1 MIQAT
6 LQPLHR
12 MSSAPLVQR
21 PAAPTSLIDPSQWF
35 ALLVAS
41 RRNETRGIVVFDL
54 ALADG
59 ATLPSFTAGAHLE
72 VQVGGL
78 IRHYSLCSS
87 PDDRAHYRIAVQR
100 ETAGRGGSMLLCDT
114 VGPGDTLAVRG
125 PFNHFALQQPA
136 AQPPLLLAGGI
147 GVTPVLCMALELT
160 AAGLDFELHFSGRSL
175 EHMAFLPLLRSGVF
189 GHRVHLYADDGRGVA
204 PMDLP
209 TLLGSGKP
217 GRHLYVCGPSGM
229 IDAADRIARAQGW
242 AGDHIH
248 FERFGAPAA
257 LPPGTATGGDTCE
270 AFEVEIASTGQ
281 RIPIAADQGIVQ
293 ALAAAGVHI
302 PMSCEVGVCGSCRTR
317 VLAGVP
323 DHRDL
328 LLSPEEQAAN
338 TEFTPCCSR
347 SKTPLLVLD
356 L

>member
-1 MIQAT
+1 M
-6 LQPLHR
+6 P
-12 MSSAPLVQR
+12 SAPLVQR
-21 PAAPTSLIDPSQWF
+21 PVAPASPIDPSQWF
-35 ALLVAS
+35 ALQVMG
-41 RRNETRGIVVFDL
+41 RRHETRDIVVFDL

-59 ATLPSFTAGAHLE
+59 ATLPEFTAGAHLE
-72 VQVGGL
+72 VKVDGL
-78 IRHYSLCSS
+78 IRHYSICS
-87 PDDRAHYRIAVQR
+87 PPENRAHYRIAVQR
-100 ETAGRGGSMLLCDT
+100 ETAGRGGSMRLCDT
-114 VGPGDTLAVRG
+114 VGPGDTLEVRG
-125 PFNHFALQQPA
+125 PFNHFALQVPA

-217 GRHLYVCGPSGM
+217 GRHLYVCGPGGM
-229 IDAADRIARAQGW
+229 IDATDRIAREQGW

-248 FERFGAPAA
+248 FERFGAPPTQPPAA
-257 LPPGTATGGDTCE
+257 GEVCE
-270 AFEVEIASTGQ
+270 AFEVEIASTGR
-281 RIPIAADQGIVQ
+281 RIPIAADQSIVH

-317 VLAGVP
+317 LLAGVP

>member
-1 MIQAT
+1 
-6 LQPLHR
+6 

-21 PAAPTSLIDPSQWF
+21 PAAPASLIDPSQWF
-35 ALLVAS
+35 ALQVVS
-41 RRNETRGIVVFDL
+41 RRNETRDIVVFDL

-100 ETAGRGGSMLLCDT
+100 ETAGRGGSALLCDT

-217 GRHLYVCGPSGM
+217 GRHLYVCGPGGM

-270 AFEVEIASTGQ
+270 AFEVEIASTGR
-281 RIPIAADQGIVQ
+281 RIPIAADQSIVT

>member
-6 LQPLHR
+6 FQPLHR

-21 PAAPTSLIDPSQWF
+21 PAAVPASLVDPSQWF
-35 ALLVAS
+35 ALEVTG
-41 RRNETRGIVVFDL
+41 RRHETRDIVVFDL

-59 ATLPSFTAGAHLE
+59 ATLPAFTAGAHLE
-72 VQVGGL
+72 VKVGGL

-87 PDDRAHYRIAVQR
+87 PDDRAHFRIAVQR
-100 ETAGRGGSMLLCDT
+100 ETAGRGGSVQLCDT
-114 VGPGDTLAVRG
+114 VGPGDGLEVRG
-125 PFNHFALQQPA
+125 PFNQFALQLPA

-147 GVTPVLCMALELT
+147 GVTPVLCMALALT

-189 GHRVHLYADDGRGVA
+189 GHRVHLYADDGKGVA

-217 GRHLYVCGPSGM
+217 GRHLYVCGPGGM
-229 IDAADRIARAQGW
+229 IDAADRIAREQGW

-248 FERFGAPAA
+248 FERFGAPA
-257 LPPGTATGGDTCE
+257 LPAGD
-270 AFEVEIASTGQ
+270 APMDANGPFEVEIASTGR
-281 RIPIAADQGIVQ
+281 RIPIAAEQSIVT

>member
-1 MIQAT
+1 
-6 LQPLHR
+6 

-21 PAAPTSLIDPSQWF
+21 PAAPASLIDPSQWF
-35 ALLVAS
+35 ALQVAS
-41 RRNETRGIVVFDL
+41 RRNETRDIVVFDL

-59 ATLPSFTAGAHLE
+59 ATLPAFTAGAHLE
-72 VQVGGL
+72 VKVGGL

-209 TLLGSGKP
+209 TLLGGGKP
-217 GRHLYVCGPSGM
+217 GRHLYVCGPGGM
-229 IDAADRIARAQGW
+229 IDAADRIAREQGW

-248 FERFGAPAA
+248 FERFGAP
-257 LPPGTATGGDTCE
+257 PGTATGGGTCE

>member
-1 MIQAT
+1 
-6 LQPLHR
+6 

-21 PAAPTSLIDPSQWF
+21 PAAPAFLIDPGQWF
-35 ALLVAS
+35 ALQVAS
-41 RRNETRGIVVFDL
+41 RRHETRDIVVFDL

-59 ATLPSFTAGAHLE
+59 ATLPAFTAGAHLE
-72 VQVGGL
+72 VKVGGL
-78 IRHYSLCSS
+78 VRHYSLCSS

-100 ETAGRGGSMLLCDT
+100 ETAGRGGSALLCDT

-209 TLLGSGKP
+209 TLLGGGKP
-217 GRHLYVCGPSGM
+217 GRHLYVCGPGGM

-248 FERFGAPAA
+248 FERFGA
-257 LPPGTATGGDTCE
+257 PPGTATGGDTCE

-328 LLSPEEQAAN
+328 LLSPQEQAAN

>member
-6 LQPLHR
+6 FQPLHR
-12 MSSAPLVQR
+12 LSSAPLVQR
-21 PAAPTSLIDPSQWF
+21 PAAVPASLIDPSQWF
-35 ALLVAS
+35 ALQVAA
-41 RRNETRGIVVFDL
+41 RRNETRDIVVFDL

-59 ATLPSFTAGAHLE
+59 ATLPAFAAGAHLE
-72 VQVGGL
+72 VKVGGL

-87 PDDRAHYRIAVQR
+87 PDDRAHFRIAVQR
-100 ETAGRGGSMLLCDT
+100 ETAGRGGSVQLCDT
-114 VGPGDTLAVRG
+114 VGPGDTVEVRG
-125 PFNHFALQQPA
+125 PFNHFALRLPA

-147 GVTPVLCMALELT
+147 GVTPVLCMALALT

-189 GHRVHLYADDGRGVA
+189 GSRVYLYADDGRGVA

-217 GRHLYVCGPSGM
+217 GRHLYVCGPGGM
-229 IDAADRIARAQGW
+229 IDAADGIARAQGW

-248 FERFGAPAA
+248 FERFGAPA
-257 LPPGTATGGDTCE
+257 LPAGD
-270 AFEVEIASTGQ
+270 APIDADGPFEVEIASTGR
-281 RIPIAADQGIVQ
+281 RIPIAADQSVVT

>member
-6 LQPLHR
+6 FQPLRH
-12 MSSAPLVQR
+12 MSLAPHVQR
-21 PAAPTSLIDPSQWF
+21 SAAPGSLIDPSQWF
-35 ALLVAS
+35 ALQVMG
-41 RRNETRGIVVFDL
+41 RRHETRDIVVFDL

-59 ATLPSFTAGAHLE
+59 ATLPDFTAGAHLE
-72 VQVGGL
+72 VKVGGL

-87 PDDRAHYRIAVQR
+87 PEDRAHYRIAVQR
-100 ETAGRGGSMLLCDT
+100 ETTGRGGSVLLCDT
-114 VGPGDTLAVRG
+114 FGPGDTLEVRG
-125 PFNHFALQQPA
+125 PFNHFALQWPA

-147 GVTPVLCMALELT
+147 GVTPLLCMALELT

-204 PMDLP
+204 SIDLP
-209 TLLGSGKP
+209 TLLGSGMP
-217 GRHLYVCGPSGM
+217 GRHLYVCGPGGM

-242 AGDHIH
+242 VGDHIH

-257 LPPGTATGGDTCE
+257 QPPAAADSKACE
-270 AFEVEIASTGQ
+270 AFEVEVASTGR
-281 RIPIAADQGIVQ
+281 RIPIAADQSIVH
-293 ALAAAGVHI
+293 ALAAVGVHI

>member
-1 MIQAT
+1 
-6 LQPLHR
+6 
-12 MSSAPLVQR
+12 
-21 PAAPTSLIDPSQWF
+21 
-35 ALLVAS
+35 
-41 RRNETRGIVVFDL
+41 
-54 ALADG
+54 
-59 ATLPSFTAGAHLE
+59 
-72 VQVGGL
+72 
-78 IRHYSLCSS
+78 
-87 PDDRAHYRIAVQR
+87 
-100 ETAGRGGSMLLCDT
+100 
-114 VGPGDTLAVRG
+114 
-125 PFNHFALQQPA
+125 FALQWPA

-217 GRHLYVCGPSGM
+217 GRHLYVCGPGGM
-229 IDAADRIARAQGW
+229 IDAADRIAREQGW
-242 AGDHIH
+242 TGDHIH

-257 LPPGTATGGDTCE
+257 LPPGTAADGETCE
-270 AFEVEIASTGQ
+270 AFEVEIASTGR
-281 RIPIAADQGIVQ
+281 RIPIAADQSIVT